1 MEHSRRRRMLLV
13 ALMIPAL
20 ALLAGFRLYQLQVVR
35 GDALRARAVDQHE
48 ELIDVPS
55 TRGAIVDRN
64 GRELAVSL
72 AAESFFAHARRVE
85 YPERAAE
92 LLAPL
97 ISLSRSEIVSLL
109 TSGKK
114 FVYLE
119 RALDP
124 QQAAAIRELD
134 LPIGKSHP
142 FGFHDFSKRFYP
154 RGQLGVHVV
163 GFASIDGKG
172 LEGAEKT
179 FDETLSGDGS
189 VYLLRQDAAGG
200 EVSHLVRGP
209 TREARDVVLTLDAV
223 LQHTVERELKRALR
237 ESGARSGSALVMD
250 PGTGQVLAMAN
261 LPTLNA
267 NRFPKSNL
275 DERRNRAVVDQFEPG
290 STFKIVTMAAALEN
304 GVVRPSQRFDCENG
318 AFKFLKNVFHD
329 SSPHKILSV
338 REIMQH
344 SSNIGMIKI
353 GQALDPAALSSTITE
368 FGFGATTGIEL
379 PGEARG
385 LVRPVDRWSE
395 YSRASLMFGH
405 EVSVTTL
412 QMASAISVVANHG
425 MLVPPRILLG
435 ERGADGNL
443 EPAPGPGG
451 RRVISAG
458 TARHLSAMLEDT
470 VTDGTGVNAK
480 VAGYR
485 VAGKTGTAQ
494 KIVDG
499 TYSKTDYVASFGGF
513 APVHD
518 PRLTVLVVL
527 DSPKLGRHHGNTA
540 SAPAFSRIMADAL
553 AYLRIPSEN
562 EVIAVG
568 VEPRSDLPTQ
578 TASRRR

>member
-1 MEHSRRRRMLLV
+1 MEQSRRRRVLLV

-48 ELIDVPS
+48 ELIEVPA
-55 TRGAIVDRN
+55 TRGVIVDRN

-72 AAESFFAHARRVE
+72 AAKTLFAHPRRIE

-97 ISLSRSEIVSLL
+97 IQLTRAEIVSRL

-119 RALDP
+119 RAVEP
-124 QQAAAIRELD
+124 EVVAAIRELD
-134 LPIGKSHP
+134 LPIGP
-142 FGFHDFSKRFYP
+142 NDPIGFHECSKRFYP

-172 LEGAEKT
+172 LEGAEKS
-179 FDETLSGDGS
+179 FDEILSGDES
-189 VYLLRQDAAGG
+189 VYLLRQDGAGG
-200 EVSHLVRGP
+200 EARELLRGP
-209 TREARDVVLTLDAV
+209 KREARDVVLTIDAV
-223 LQHTVERELKRALR
+223 LQYTVERELQRALR
-237 ESGARSGSALVMD
+237 KSGARSGSAVVMD

-290 STFKIVTMAAALEN
+290 STFKIVTMASALEN
-304 GVVRPSQRFDCENG
+304 GVVRPNQLIDCENG
-318 AFKFLKNVFHD
+318 ALEFLGTVFHD
-329 SSPHKILSV
+329 SSPHKILSARQV
-338 REIMQH
+338 MQY

-353 GQALDPAALSSTITE
+353 GQALEPAALSSTITD
-368 FGFGATTGIEL
+368 FGFGSATGIEL

-385 LVRPVDRWSE
+385 LLSPVDRWTE

-405 EVSVTTL
+405 EIGVTTL
-412 QMASAISVVANHG
+412 QMASAISVVANRG
-425 MLVPPRILLG
+425 ILVPPRILLG
-435 ERGADGNL
+435 ERGADGRL
-443 EPAPGPGG
+443 EPAPDPVE

-458 TARHLSAMLEDT
+458 TARLLSAMLEDT

-494 KIVDG
+494 KIVDRK
-499 TYSKTDYVASFGGF
+499 YSKTDYVASFGGF

-527 DSPKLGRHHGNTA
+527 DSPEMGRHHGNTA

-562 EVIAVG
+562 ELLAVG
-568 VEPRSDLPTQ
+568 VEPSSDLPAR
-578 TASRRR
+578 TASRRQ

>member
-1 MEHSRRRRMLLV
+1 MEHSRRRRVLLV

-48 ELIDVPS
+48 ELIHVPS
-55 TRGAIVDRN
+55 TRGVIVDRK

-72 AAESFFAHARRVE
+72 AAESLFAHPRRVE

-97 ISLSRSEIVSLL
+97 IDLTRSEIVSRL

-119 RALDP
+119 RALEP
-124 QQAAAIRELD
+124 HVAAAIRELD
-134 LPIGKSHP
+134 LPIGGKQP
-142 FGFHDFSKRFYP
+142 FGFHDCSKRFYP

-163 GFASIDGKG
+163 GFASIDGDG
-172 LEGAEKT
+172 LEGAEKS

-189 VYLLRQDAAGG
+189 VYLLRQDGAGG

-209 TREARDVVLTLDAV
+209 TRETRDVVLTLDAV
-223 LQHTVERELKRALR
+223 LQHTVERELQRALD
-237 ESGARSGSALVMD
+237 ESGARSGSAVVMD

-275 DERRNRAVVDQFEPG
+275 GERRNRAVVDQFEPG
-290 STFKIVTMAAALEN
+290 STFKIVTMAAALEH
-304 GVVRPSQRFDCENG
+304 GAVRPDQRFDCENG
-318 AFKFLKNVFHD
+318 ALRFLGTVFHD
-329 SSPHKILSV
+329 SSPHEILSA
-338 REIMQH
+338 RQIMQH

-353 GQALDPAALSSTITE
+353 GRALEPTALSNTIAE
-368 FGFGATTGIEL
+368 FGFGSATGIEL

-385 LVRPVDRWSE
+385 MFSSVDRWTD

-405 EVSVTTL
+405 EISVTAL
-412 QMASAISVVANHG
+412 QMASAISVVANRG
-425 MLVPPRILLG
+425 VLVPPRILLG
-435 ERGADGNL
+435 ERGADGRL
-443 EPAPGPGG
+443 EPAPSPGG

-470 VTDGTGVNAK
+470 VTDGTGVNAR

-494 KIVDG
+494 KIVDRK
-499 TYSKTDYVASFGGF
+499 YSKTEYVASFGGF

-527 DSPKLGRHHGNTA
+527 DSPKMGRHHGNTA

-562 EVIAVG
+562 ELLAIG
-568 VEPRSDLPTQ
+568 VEPSSALTAQ